1 MDGSSSE
8 DCKGAPK
15 VGTSDMKTEA
25 EGVPGLLS
33 LEKRAEFR
41 GEFNFCLPLPSRGQ
55 T

>member
-33 LEKRAEFR
+33 LEKRKLR

>member
-8 DCKGAPK
+8 VCKAAPRVGA
-15 VGTSDMKTEA
+15 SDVNAEA

-33 LEKRAEFR
+33 LEKRKLR
-41 GEFNFCLPLPSRGQ
+41 GEFNFCLPLPSRGK